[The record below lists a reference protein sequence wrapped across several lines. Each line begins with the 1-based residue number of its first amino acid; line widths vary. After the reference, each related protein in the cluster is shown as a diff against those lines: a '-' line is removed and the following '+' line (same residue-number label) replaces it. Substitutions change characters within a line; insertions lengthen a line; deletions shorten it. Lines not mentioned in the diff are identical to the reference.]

1 MRFLLSY
8 PHEIE
13 RRRRELGMS
22 LQDVA
27 TISRISYTQLQ
38 DIERGRIQTLAAPVL
53 DALAETLDCD
63 ASRFS
68 ADWFPPHAPR
78 VTMVYVR
85 AEMIREYLDKS
96 GLNAHEL
103 ARRADVPHRLST
115 ASALGASVRVGRPML
130 RSWPVRWGWRLPSSP
145 PPSLFIRLRELA
157 YPDSE

>member
-85 AEMIREYLDKS
+85 AEMVREYLDKS
-96 GLNAHEL
+96 GLNANEL
-103 ARRADVPHRLST
+103 ARRADVPPPIVYGFRCRGKRSCRAPHAEKLARAMGVAPSEF
-115 ASALGASVRVGRPML
+115 APALAV
-130 RSWPVRWGWRLPSSP
+130 
-145 PPSLFIRLRELA
+145 
-157 YPDSE
+157 YPA